1 MAAAAPPNASGFTL
15 LELLGVMALLAG
27 LATLALPSMAGF
39 LSRRQVQSAAES
51 LVADLRLARSE
62 AIRRGLIVG
71 VCASSDGATCAATAA
86 WVEGWLVF
94 VDRDGNRRRD
104 AGEELLRVQQRPP
117 GLTRIGSAA
126 PANDKAIVSYQAAG
140 WAKAA
145 SQTLLFTAQGG
156 AAVRVVCISSQG
168 RPVLRP
174 QGQTACS

>member
-1 MAAAAPPNASGFTL
+1 MAAAAQPKPAGFTL
-15 LELLGVMALLAG
+15 LESLVVVALLAG
-27 LATLALPSMAGF
+27 LAALALPSMGNY
-39 LSRRQVQSAAES
+39 LPRRQVQAAAEA

-62 AIRRGLIVG
+62 AIKRALVVG
-71 VCASSDGATCAATAA
+71 VCASSDGVNCAATAA

-104 AGEELLRVQQRPP
+104 AGEELLRVQQGPS
-117 GLTRIGSAA
+117 GLASIASTA
-126 PANDKAIVSYQAAG
+126 PANDKASISYQPTG

-156 AAVRVVCISSQG
+156 AAQRLVCISSQG

-174 QGQTACS
+174 QGQAACS